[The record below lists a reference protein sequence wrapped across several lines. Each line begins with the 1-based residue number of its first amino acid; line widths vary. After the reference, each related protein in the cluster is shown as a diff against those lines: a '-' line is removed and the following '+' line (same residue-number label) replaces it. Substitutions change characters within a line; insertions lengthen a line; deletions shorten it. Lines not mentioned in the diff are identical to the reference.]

1 VQFDEIPSI
10 AVQELHVGFTG
21 SKYSKRRL
29 LQTHYPVGL
38 LGMNGNLH
46 VMQLISEVQV
56 EHCAGQSVQVLLSMN
71 AVGSQRV
78 QTFGEPKVHWA
89 QFGSEL
95 LLQILQLIQ
104 PH

>member
-1 VQFDEIPSI
+1 
-10 AVQELHVGFTG
+10 
-21 SKYSKRRL
+21 
-29 LQTHYPVGL
+29 
-38 LGMNGNLH
+38 MNGNLH
-46 VMQLISEVQV
+46 ERQLIREVQV

-78 QTFGEPKVHWA
+78 QTLGEPRTHWA

-95 LLQILQLIQ
+95 LLQILQSIQ